1 MGMNSPFMPRKRL
14 FYCLFFDV
22 WYSTKKARQLDGHGM
37 NYLLK
42 RLKEPST
49 WAGIGLILT
58 AITPVLPLAYAT
70 PIGALIGVCG
80 GIAYILREGK
90 TDAK

>member
-1 MGMNSPFMPRKRL
+1 MK
-14 FYCLFFDV
+14 YHI
-22 WYSTKKARQLDGHGM
+22 A
-37 NYLLK
+37 
-42 RLKEPST
+42 RLKEAST

-70 PIGALIGVCG
+70 PVGALVGVCG